1 MDSKM
6 TQELFILPEDLEYAV
21 KRRQQLEEEIKALGP
36 EFGDVFT
43 QSSETWH
50 DNAPFEAVRDKQSV
64 LAAELAQMKKI
75 IHHSAVRVPKPK
87 KGAVGYGSL
96 VTLSN
101 GKTYKIAGDWT
112 PHAGHKQES
121 ATVVSVKSPIGKA
134 LFGQK
139 NGARVQVARNDCLIT
154 DIR

>member
-1 MDSKM
+1 M
-6 TQELFILPEDLEYAV
+6 TRELFILPEDLAYAV
-21 KRRQQLEEEIKALGP
+21 ARRQELEQLIKSLGP

-64 LAAELAQMKKI
+64 LAAELAQVKKI
-75 IHHSAVRVPKPK
+75 IHAAAVRLPKPK
-87 KGAVGYGSL
+87 KGAVGYGST

-101 GKTYKIAGDWT
+101 GKVYKIAGDWT
-112 PHAGHKQES
+112 PHAGHKKDG
-121 ATVVSVKSPIGKA
+121 VMIVSVQSPVGQA

-139 NGARVQVARNDCLIT
+139 NSSQVQVARQTVAIT
-154 DIR
+154 DIS

>member
-1 MDSKM
+1 M
-6 TQELFILPEDLEYAV
+6 TQELLILPEDLEYAV

-112 PHAGHKQES
+112 PHAGR
-121 ATVVSVKSPIGKA
+121 TVNGVTIISSRSPLGVS
-134 LFGQK
+134 LFGKKAHETIDGHAKSTQIVTI
-139 NGARVQVARNDCLIT
+139 GA
-154 DIR
+154 

>member
-1 MDSKM
+1 M
-6 TQELFILPEDLEYAV
+6 TQELFILPEDLKYAV
-21 KRRQQLEEEIKALGP
+21 SRRQQLEEQIKALGP

-64 LAAELAQMKKI
+64 LAAELAQIKNI

-87 KGAVGYGSL
+87 KGTVGYGSL

-112 PHAGHKQES
+112 PHAGHKQEG
-121 ATVVSVKSPIGKA
+121 AMVVSVKSPIGKA

-139 NGARVQVARNDCLIT
+139 NGANVQGMRNDCSIT
-154 DIR
+154 DIS

>member
-1 MDSKM
+1 M

-21 KRRQQLEEEIKALGP
+21 KRRQQLEKQIKALGP

-50 DNAPFEAVRDKQSV
+50 DNAPFESVRDKQSV
-64 LAAELAQMKKI
+64 LAAELAQIKKI

-87 KGAVGYGSL
+87 KGTVGYGSL

-112 PHAGHKQES
+112 PHAGRKS
-121 ATVVSVKSPIGKA
+121 DGVVIISSKSPLGLSLFVKKVHDMIIGRA
-134 LFGQK
+134 QP
-139 NGARVQVARNDCLIT
+139 VQIVAISA
-154 DIR
+154 

>member
-1 MDSKM
+1 M
-6 TQELFILPEDLEYAV
+6 TQELFILPEDLAYAMA
-21 KRRQQLEEEIKALGP
+21 RRQELEEQIKALGP

-75 IHHSAVRVPKPK
+75 IHHSAVRAPKPK

-112 PHAGHKQES
+112 PHAGR
-121 ATVVSVKSPIGKA
+121 TVIGVTIISSRSPLGVS
-134 LFGQK
+134 LFGKKAHETIDGHAKSTQIVTI
-139 NGARVQVARNDCLIT
+139 GA
-154 DIR
+154 